1 MAVKNSIQISPD
13 SGSGNGQLTLQAQTP
28 NLGNRVVK
36 TAKFIVATPGDG
48 PSVELTANLAAA
60 AEFVK
65 FTGDAADGN
74 QAIEKA
80 GGSVSVTGQANSA
93 TLTVTKGSGDIIS
106 GEITLKVNGEAATSG
121 TAITGDPGASAA
133 YEFELTFTAS
143 ANETVETK
151 SQTITVKGVASGSG
165 TTATVTLNQAAGDPE
180 ISIDPDTITVPQDG
194 TEVTVQVT
202 SNTTW
207 TVA

>member
-13 SGSGNGQLTLQAQTP
+13 SGSGNGQLTLQAQTA
-28 NLGNRVVK
+28 NLGNRVIK
-36 TAKFIVATPGDG
+36 TAKFTVATPGDG

-60 AEFVK
+60 AEFVR

-80 GGSVSVTGQANSA
+80 GGSITVTGQSNSA

-106 GEITLKVNGEAATSG
+106 GNITLTVNGEPATSG
-121 TAITGDPGASAA
+121 TAIAGDPGASAA

-151 SQTITVKGVASGSG
+151 SQTITVKGVASGSS